1 MRFCAPLSTVGD
13 QQSTFPIS
21 FSYVSLRKRRTF
33 ILITP
38 SLSFHFL
45 SLSLS
50 LLLSNSSGGTT
61 YIIEGKELSIARIRH
76 LVFYLIPVTQE
87 DTPNMA
93 DNQNDPTESPPE
105 GPPDNSEG
113 PKFSVPSPLLITDPF
128 TMCAETWDYKSEV
141 SVICMT
147 SSKLLYDIIGNNT
160 YTATY

>member
-1 MRFCAPLSTVGD
+1 M
-13 QQSTFPIS
+13 
-21 FSYVSLRKRRTF
+21 
-33 ILITP
+33 
-38 SLSFHFL
+38 
-45 SLSLS
+45 
-50 LLLSNSSGGTT
+50 
-61 YIIEGKELSIARIRH
+61 
-76 LVFYLIPVTQE
+76 FYLIPVTQE